1 MTSPLTPLP
10 RLAPASRHLT
20 GRAAGARLVRA
31 AAPLLVMLLATLLSG
46 CGLRL
51 GEGTPASLPQPSAQ
65 ESVRDALARHTWL
78 ISSSAAV
85 VARSGD
91 RQAEAAQGVETV
103 AGSQLDA
110 LGGVWE
116 PWASE
121 VPTRFPTIS
130 PAATAAATATSED
143 LAALLSEG
151 AALAQEAAVSA
162 PSGQEAQLYASLAA
176 SWSIQHETVSPGST
190 TSVPRSSLDT
200 PQQVSSDLL
209 LAYDAARYACQEV
222 AARAQAATRE
232 RAAQDAGSASAAV
245 SAALAVGS
253 EDTRLAAYASPSQS
267 PDASAAD
274 TDVLWA
280 QTVWSDV
287 VDHEAQEAAST
298 QAGSPARQAAVEATT
313 DAALRAHAWG
323 AQLSSL
329 PGYLEPSESESS

>member
-1 MTSPLTPLP
+1 MTSPLTPP
-10 RLAPASRHLT
+10 RLAPASRRPT
-20 GRAAGARLVRA
+20 GREAGERLARGSTC
-31 AAPLLVMLLATLLSG
+31 LLVVLLAALLSG

-65 ESVRDALARHTWL
+65 ESVRDALARHAWL

-85 VARSGD
+85 VARSED
-91 RQAEAAQGVETV
+91 RQAEAAQQVET
-103 AGSQLDA
+103 AANSQLDA

-121 VPTRFPTIS
+121 VPTRFPTVS

-151 AALAQEAAVSA
+151 VTLAQEAAMSA
-162 PSGQEAQLYASLAA
+162 PSGQEARLYASLAA
-176 SWSIQHETVSPGST
+176 SWAVQHETVSPGST

-200 PQQVSSDLL
+200 PQQISSGLL
-209 LAYDAARYACQEV
+209 AAYDAARYACQEV

-232 RAAQDAGSASAAV
+232 RATQDAASASTAV
-245 SAALAVGS
+245 SAALAAGS
-253 EDTRLAAYASPSQS
+253 QDSRLSSYASPSQQS
-267 PDASAAD
+267 SEASAAD

-287 VDHEAQEAAST
+287 VDHEALETAST

-323 AQLSSL
+323 TQLSSL
-329 PGYLEPSESESS
+329 PGYLESSESP